1 MPSCAKLPFREGTDV
16 LISVAVAALWL
27 GSHASAIR
35 RCEVVSDAE
44 VRTVIAD
51 STVARNVIAA
61 ASWIVRAKAVARD
74 SAARFGGVVAGGV
87 SFDVLEVLKAPNDA
101 SLKSFTVFGHVAS
114 RDDFNRQPVPYRTV
128 RPSGLGGGCFAHEYR
143 LGAQYLFLLTG
154 SPNDGSLEPD
164 WAPLLP
170 TNEQINGDDDPWLR
184 WVRARR
190 TLKEGPR
197 D

>member
-1 MPSCAKLPFREGTDV
+1 MP
-16 LISVAVAALWL
+16 
-27 GSHASAIR
+27 
-35 RCEVVSDAE
+35 

-51 STVARNVIAA
+51 SMVARNVIAE

-87 SFDVLEVLKAPNDA
+87 TFDVLEVLKAPNDA
-101 SLKSFTVFGHVAS
+101 SLKSFTVLGHLAN

-128 RPSGLGGGCFAHEYR
+128 RPSGQSGGCFAYEYR
-143 LGAQYLFLLTG
+143 LGAQYLVFLTG
-154 SPNDGSLEPD
+154 SPNGGRLEPY

-170 TNEQINGDDDPWLR
+170 TNEQISGDDDPWLR

-190 TLKEGPR
+190 R
-197 D
+197 